1 MEDRIKKIALDLGY
15 ELTPDE
21 LLTVMHKFQVPDPT
35 DDDIALWVLI
45 ALKQNIDWASV
56 LNEAIIT
63 DPVLRHTIIQNN

>member
-1 MEDRIKKIALDLGY
+1 MEDRIKSIALGLGY
-15 ELTPDE
+15 DLTQDE

-35 DDDIALWVLI
+35 DDDIALWVLVY
-45 ALKQNIDWASV
+45 LKQNIDWASV